1 MSKYSVS
8 TVLIHALRG
17 ARRSRKRMGSV
28 ACTEQ
33 GREGEI
39 IGSLTSVRIS
49 RVGLKC
55 ILEDETQWGVNIY
68 PVSHDG
74 LGDTSAF
81 AKGVIVRP
89 SIRHSRRAFN
99 EKVNGVKSQPTHD
112 TSSHNVNSGSPT
124 QEGTIKTYLH
134 GDGVPIVPKG
144 LPVMGKA
151 IGNQSDSGELYKSLS
166 NEDETNS
173 SRGEVE
179 QFLCS
184 TNKRKEVC

>member
-1 MSKYSVS
+1 MSKNSMS
-8 TVLIHALRG
+8 TVLIHVLRRT
-17 ARRSRKRMGSV
+17 RRSRKRMGSV

-33 GREGEI
+33 GEEDEI
-39 IGSLTSVRIS
+39 ISCLTSVRTS
-49 RVGLKC
+49 RVWLKC
-55 ILEDETQWGVNIY
+55 ILEDETQWGVKTD
-68 PVSHDG
+68 PVSHDD

-81 AKGVIVRP
+81 AKGVIDRP
-89 SIRHSRRAFN
+89 GIRHSRRAFN
-99 EKVNGVKSQPTHD
+99 EKVNGVKSQSNHD
-112 TSSHNVNSGSPT
+112 RSSHNVNSGSPT
-124 QEGTIKTYLH
+124 QKGTIKTYLH

-151 IGNQSDSGELYKSLS
+151 IGNQSDFGELNKSLS

-173 SRGEVE
+173 TRGEVE